1 MREER
6 EFTLPNADL
15 KLPFFD
21 LARFGRIG
29 RGGAVWERE
38 RGTERSLSRGGE
50 QRGKGKGRGWVREQ
64 YPRARRHA
72 S

>member
-38 RGTERSLSRGGE
+38 RD
-50 QRGKGKGRGWVREQ
+50 
-64 YPRARRHA
+64 RAIPV
-72 S
+72 